1 MKRDSDEPGDD
12 VEPTV
17 ESSEAAEGRMNSRS
31 EKPKTNASPRR
42 RGLAA
47 LKLSL
52 PLVVA
57 VALGVPG
64 GFLAARVIHVPLVE
78 TLDTYRPNVITTLL
92 SRDGTVFAEYAIQ
105 RRMVVSKKDISPYLI
120 DAIIATE
127 DASFYQHGGVAPKA
141 VARAIYKDLATG
153 TKAEG
158 ASTLTMQLA
167 RQVFLTP
174 EKSWRRKLNEVF
186 LAIEIEKSF
195 TKEQIFEMYANQVY
209 LGDVYG
215 VEAAARHYFG
225 KHAKDLSI
233 AEAAMIAGMIQRPS
247 RLSPITYPTQ
257 ALQRRNHVLRRML
270 GEKLITRE
278 EYDKAV
284 ASPIVLGTFKS
295 EAPPVGAYFAEEVR
309 QYLERNYGS
318 DELYQSGLS
327 VWTTLD
333 LELQQIAENAL
344 KSGLHRFDHRKG
356 MKKPERNLVDEGL
369 DPSTFEDSG
378 WDDPPLRNT
387 LYQAVVKSVTRD
399 EVRVAFAGRELTL
412 GKDAWA
418 WSRKPT
424 LAGFLREGDL
434 VHVRMLPLKDAS
446 DQSETWILDQ
456 IPRVQGAIVVLDTK
470 TGETLA
476 SSGGYEF
483 SRSKFNRSVQ
493 ALRQPGSLF
502 KTMVYA
508 AAFERGFTVADTL
521 FDSPITIEYDN
532 QSYSPKNYT
541 GEFSGIVTVQLA
553 LEKSINIP
561 AVKTLMILGPD
572 PVIDL
577 SRRCGIT
584 AALPPYPSLALG
596 SSGISLM
603 EMTAAYNTFG
613 NQGVYAKPHSIRR
626 ITDATQKVLEESVPE
641 LAEGVEAQTAYLV
654 THMLEAVIDRGTGYA
669 AHQIPGSLAGK
680 TGTTNGYTDAWFVGF
695 SPEYAVGVWV
705 GYDDPS
711 KTLGTGATGADVALP
726 IWMELFQKA
735 DEKGLRGEPKEFDVP
750 PGVAIVPMD
759 LHTGRRGAGP
769 CRRVVQGAF
778 LSGTEPTQDCSGE
791 VTAVAELPF
800 YLQRPAY
807 TPRDAE
813 RAGAGAGLPWR
824 AYDESV
830 EPPAVTPPNPQQD

>member
-1 MKRDSDEPGDD
+1 MNDE
-12 VEPTV
+12 
-17 ESSEAAEGRMNSRS
+17 S
-31 EKPKTNASPRR
+31 EKQTTNARPRR
-42 RGLAA
+42 KGAVIAKLA
-47 LKLSL
+47 L
-52 PLVVA
+52 PLLVA

-78 TLDTYRPNVITTLL
+78 TLDTYRPNVITRLL
-92 SRDGTVFAEYAIQ
+92 SRNGTAFAEYAIQ
-105 RRMVVSKKDISPYLI
+105 RRMVVSKKEISPYLI

-127 DASFYQHGGVAPKA
+127 DASFYQHGGVDPKA
-141 VARAIYKDLATG
+141 VMRAIYKDVVTG

-174 EKSWRRKLNEVF
+174 EKSWRRKINEVF

-247 RLSPITYPTQ
+247 RLSPITYPKQ
-257 ALQRRNHVLRRML
+257 ALQRRNHVLRRMVS
-270 GEKLITRE
+270 EKLISQA

-356 MKKPERNLVDEGL
+356 MKKPERNLLDEGI
-369 DPSTFEDSG
+369 DPSTFEDPG

-387 LYQAVVKSVTRD
+387 IYQAVVSSVSRN
-399 EVRVAFAGRELTL
+399 EVRVSFAGREMAL

-418 WSRKPT
+418 WSRKPS
-424 LAGFLREGDL
+424 LVGFLREGDL
-434 VHVRMLPLKDAS
+434 VHVRMLPAKDAS
-446 DQSETWILDQ
+446 DQSETWIIDQ
-456 IPRVQGAIVVLDTK
+456 VPRVQGAIVVLDVR
-470 TGETLA
+470 TGEILA
-476 SSGGYEF
+476 LSGGYEF
-483 SRSKFNRSVQ
+483 SRSKFNRAVQ
-493 ALRQPGSLF
+493 SLRQPGSLF
-502 KTMVYA
+502 KTLVYA
-508 AAFERGFTVADTL
+508 AAFERGFTAADTL
-521 FDSPITIEYDN
+521 FDSPITITYDD
-532 QSYSPKNYT
+532 QSYTPRNYT
-541 GEFSGIVTVQLA
+541 GDYAGIVTVQLA

-561 AVKTLMILGPD
+561 AVKTLMIVGPD

-577 SRRCGIT
+577 ARRCGIT

-603 EMTAAYNTFG
+603 ELTAAYNTFG
-613 NQGVYAKPHSIRR
+613 NQGVYAKPYSIQR

-669 AHQIPGSLAGK
+669 AHEIPGALAGK
-680 TGTTNGYTDAWFVGF
+680 TGTTNGYTDAWFVGY
-695 SPEYAVGVWV
+695 SPELAVGVWV

-726 IWMELFQKA
+726 VWMELFKMA
-735 DEKGLRGEPKEFDVP
+735 DEKGLRGDPKEFDTP
-750 PGVAIVPMD
+750 PGVVIVPMD
-759 LHTGRRGAGP
+759 LQTGRRGAGP
-769 CRRVVQGAF
+769 CSRVVQGAF
-778 LSGTEPTQDCSGE
+778 VSGTEPTQDCSGE

-813 RAGAGAGLPWR
+813 RSGAGAALPWK
-824 AYDESV
+824 AYEENV
-830 EPPAVTPPNPQQD
+830 EPTVTAPPQNPQQD